1 LNQQLTWARKIAMSD
16 RKTTNIMDCINKG
29 PIWINNDN
37 WNQMIKDIWF
47 TPEFQRKSKSVRNN
61 QLTETYGILSTHSE
75 GTVSFISYQASMV
88 WIFLFVIMNLKFL
101 YLYFVIYII
110 WLIARKNRWKRT
122 FMGWCVFD
130 IASELL

>member
-1 LNQQLTWARKIAMSD
+1 MSD

-47 TPEFQRKSKSVRNN
+47 TPEFQRRSKSVRNN
-61 QLTETYGILSTHSE
+61 QLTKTYGILSTHSE
-75 GTVSFISYQASMV
+75 GIVSFISYQASMI

-101 YLYFVIYII
+101 YLYFVIYIF
-110 WLIARKNRWKRT
+110 WLIAR
-122 FMGWCVFD
+122 
-130 IASELL
+130 